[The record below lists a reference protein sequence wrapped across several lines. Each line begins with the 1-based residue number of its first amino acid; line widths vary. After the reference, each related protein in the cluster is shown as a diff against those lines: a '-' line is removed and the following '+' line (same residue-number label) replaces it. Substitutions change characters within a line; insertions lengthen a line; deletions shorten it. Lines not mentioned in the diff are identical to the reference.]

1 MKAASPELLRNDHRQ
16 VHASTITRI
25 LVWAGNAASAHPQAQ
40 THQRISLALEDD
52 RHAKTRKIKQL
63 EREIVGL
70 LVETPY
76 LLLLWDPGINVVSAA
91 KLAGEMG
98 PISNYASAKCITQR
112 AGLFPSRSQSNE
124 TDRPDGKI
132 VRSANRSL
140 RAVLMM
146 IADNLLKCNAHFRAS
161 AAVWKAEGKDPRH
174 RRVRIASRFT
184 RIVFQMAAGGQLFQH
199 PSRPQRGY
207 VLDKL
212 IEFHHERE
220 TAADQ
225 ILRDLQRACG
235 QIPASQHVS
244 EAAPLQRRLQ
254 KAQRWRRKG
263 PVPIS
268 KIMLSVLAKLGGG
281 VTIRCVRG
289 SGPRLTAIG
298 PWR

>member
-1 MKAASPELLRNDHRQ
+1 MKAAWLSCFATTTVRSTPAPSR
-16 VHASTITRI
+16 ASWSGRATPRRHIRR
-25 LVWAGNAASAHPQAQ
+25 PR
-40 THQRISLALEDD
+40 RISESPW
-52 RHAKTRKIKQL
+52 RWK
-63 EREIVGL
+63 
-70 LVETPY
+70 
-76 LLLLWDPGINVVSAA
+76 
-91 KLAGEMG
+91 
-98 PISNYASAKCITQR
+98 
-112 AGLFPSRSQSNE
+112 
-124 TDRPDGKI
+124 
-132 VRSANRSL
+132 
-140 RAVLMM
+140 M

-161 AAVWKAEGKDPRH
+161 AAVWKVEGKDPRQT
-174 RRVRIASRFT
+174 RVRIASRFT
-184 RIVFQMAAGGQLFQH
+184 RIAFQMVAGGQLFQH

-268 KIMLSVLAKLGGG
+268 KIMLSVLAKLGVGALP
-281 VTIRCVRG
+281 
-289 SGPRLTAIG
+289 SAASEAQDPDGPRSG
-298 PWR
+298 RGVDNVS